1 MGKGD
6 GGLCVYHHT
15 FVWSSFPPCL
25 IVAGLLLTKAINY
38 ISHAVFFFFFFFLY
52 MMVSFTSILIS
63 NLFCLNR
70 RGLIRVKFILAK
82 VIMWNTCSV
91 VSNKHPSSNL
101 FALKGN
107 QNFKDTLKPLMVIIT
122 YVYSTLNYK

>member
-1 MGKGD
+1 MQ
-6 GGLCVYHHT
+6 
-15 FVWSSFPPCL
+15 W
-25 IVAGLLLTKAINY
+25 
-38 ISHAVFFFFFFFLY
+38 VFFFFF
-52 MMVSFTSILIS
+52 SIHDGIFYEHS

-91 VSNKHPSSNL
+91 VSNKHLSSTNL

-107 QNFKDTLKPLMVIIT
+107 QNFIDTLKPLMVIIT
-122 YVYSTLNYK
+122 YVYSTLNYN

>member
-1 MGKGD
+1 MSVSLWEKGMV
-6 GGLCVYHHT
+6 GCVFTIIH
-15 FVWSSFPPCL
+15 
-25 IVAGLLLTKAINY
+25 LL
-38 ISHAVFFFFFFFLY
+38 VFFASLPHCGWATPHKSNKLHFTCSGFFFFLY

-91 VSNKHPSSNL
+91 VSNKHLSSTNL

-107 QNFKDTLKPLMVIIT
+107 QNFIDTLKPLM
-122 YVYSTLNYK
+122 